1 MFNVFENDI
10 ILDCPNAPTHSDD
23 DNFHEERKPELIFEA
38 YQDIKG
44 IIGVRHKQ
52 IQSIQTS

>member
-23 DNFHEERKPELIFEA
+23 NFHEERKPELISEA

-52 IQSIQTS
+52 I